1 MNKPRRLLTLA
12 FAALFLS
19 GCVISIDGDWEDDE
33 HWAKRQRENREAI
46 ADLELGLRRATVE
59 ERLGTPD
66 FVEAFVRG
74 ADEFE
79 VLYYRTH
86 RSHFDGETTRDETTP
101 LVFVGGD
108 LVGWGDT
115 AVEFAVAGS

>member
-19 GCVISIDGDWEDDE
+19 GCVISIDGDWKDDE

-86 RSHFDGETTRDETTP
+86 RSHGDGETTRDETTP

>member
-1 MNKPRRLLTLA
+1 MNKSCRLLTLA

-79 VLYYRTH
+79 LLYYRTH
-86 RSHFDGETTRDETTP
+86 RSHGDGETTRDETTP

-108 LVGWGDT
+108 LVTAKDVLYGGDL
-115 AVEFAVAGS
+115 AGL

>member
-19 GCVISIDGDWEDDE
+19 SCVISIDGDWEDDE

-86 RSHFDGETTRDETTP
+86 RSHGDGETTRDETTP

>member
-1 MNKPRRLLTLA
+1 MNKPLRLLTLA

-79 VLYYRTH
+79 VLYYRNH
-86 RSHFDGETTRDETTP
+86 RSHGDGETTRDQTTP

-108 LVGWGDT
+108 LVGLGDT

>member
-46 ADLELGLRRATVE
+46 ADLSLACAARPSKNAWARRISSKHSCAGQTNSRCCTTAPIALTVTARLRVMKRPRSCLSAAISLAGAT
-59 ERLGTPD
+59 P
-66 FVEAFVRG
+66 
-74 ADEFE
+74 
-79 VLYYRTH
+79 
-86 RSHFDGETTRDETTP
+86 RSSS
-101 LVFVGGD
+101 L
-108 LVGWGDT
+108 
-115 AVEFAVAGS
+115 

>member
-33 HWAKRQRENREAI
+33 YWAKRQRENREAI

-86 RSHFDGETTRDETTP
+86 RSHGDGETTRDETTP